1 MPTYTYRCRDGS
13 CDHEFEAVQKISDDP
28 ITVCPECK
36 QETRRI
42 IVNGNFV
49 LKGEKWFKNSGEY

>member
-1 MPTYTYRCRDGS
+1 MS
-13 CDHEFEAVQKISDDP
+13 EEP

-42 IVNGNFV
+42 IVGGNFV
-49 LKGEKWFKNSGEY
+49 LKGEKWFKNSGGY

>member
-1 MPTYTYRCRDGS
+1 MLTYTYRCRNEV
-13 CDHEFEAVQKISDDP
+13 CEHEFEAVQKISDEP

-42 IVNGNFV
+42 IVGGRFI
-49 LKGEKWFKNSGEY
+49 LRGDKWFKKSGEY